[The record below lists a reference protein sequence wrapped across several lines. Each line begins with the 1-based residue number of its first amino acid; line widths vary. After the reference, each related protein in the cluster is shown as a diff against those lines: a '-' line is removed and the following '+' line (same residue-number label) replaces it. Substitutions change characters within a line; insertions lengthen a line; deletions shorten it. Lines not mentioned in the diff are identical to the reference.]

1 MLSKYEDYRHYSI
14 HIFGKI
20 NCNYAI
26 ILCRKKFEI
35 YIKFFVGRL
44 LDENI

>member
-1 MLSKYEDYRHYSI
+1 MLSKYEDYHHYSI
-14 HIFGKI
+14 HIFVI
-20 NCNYAI
+20 MPLFYVE
-26 ILCRKKFEI
+26 KKFDI